1 MIFVAGLFF
10 RCGPTTLGLI
20 VACFTVP
27 ASSGEKASFVIPSRD
42 GYGIN
47 ECLGENSACGRV
59 IADSWCEA
67 HGLAKASSF
76 GIIDDMTAAI
86 PRTAAALPQRRA
98 GAEPGSY
105 VINCEP

>member
-1 MIFVAGLFF
+1 MFVTGLFY
-10 RCGPTTLGLI
+10 RLGPTTLGLI
-20 VACFTVP
+20 VACSVFP
-27 ASSGEKASFVIPSRD
+27 AHSGEKTSFVIPSRD
-42 GYGIN
+42 GYGIS

-76 GIIDDMTAAI
+76 GVLDDMTAAI
-86 PRTAAALPQRRA
+86 PTPTPPLTRRRD